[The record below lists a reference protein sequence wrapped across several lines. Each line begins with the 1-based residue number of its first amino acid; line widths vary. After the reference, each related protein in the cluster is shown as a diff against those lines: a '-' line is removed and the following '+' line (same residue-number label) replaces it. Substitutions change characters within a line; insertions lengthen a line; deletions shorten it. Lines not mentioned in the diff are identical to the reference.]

1 MIDMNTQWIL
11 CPVCGNKTRDKIRTD
26 TVLKNDPLYCP
37 KGGASET
44 GSDSCRSRADS
55 RKRERNFLTETADR
69 RRKTAA
75 MVFPIHGGVHIEIRF
90 LACIS
95 GKTEKSF
102 LTLYLLGF
110 LAFSYCYKRGI
121 KAIFLHFTTSFLLNC
136 ILNND
141 ISFVLQQEIPQRL
154 QPP

>member
-1 MIDMNTQWIL
+1 MNTQWIL

-69 RRKTAA
+69 RRKIAA
-75 MVFPIHGGVHIEIRF
+75 MVLPIHGGVHIEIRF

-95 GKTEKSF
+95 GSRADPS
-102 LTLYLLGF
+102 LRPYSL
-110 LAFSYCYKRGI
+110 
-121 KAIFLHFTTSFLLNC
+121 
-136 ILNND
+136 
-141 ISFVLQQEIPQRL
+141 
-154 QPP
+154 

>member
-1 MIDMNTQWIL
+1 MAHRPQ
-11 CPVCGNKTRDKIRTD
+11 GRTLGTD
-26 TVLKNDPLYCP
+26 
-37 KGGASET
+37 
-44 GSDSCRSRADS
+44 SDSCRSKADNRS
-55 RKRERNFLTETADR
+55 HAKNPLTETADR

-90 LACIS
+90 PACIS